1 MTDTRLL
8 ITAVVV
14 EKRSVPE
21 VAAQYGVSRSWL
33 YELLARYRTEG
44 EAVFEPRSKR
54 PRSNPN
60 ATPAEVVD
68 LIVELREKLTATG
81 LDAGPDTIVWH
92 LAQHHDITVSRA
104 TVARHLA
111 KRGLVT
117 AGRLH
122 SLPAHPSRRPSRP
135 RHRDLD
141 LAGRLF
147 PLRPAGDSTRTG
159 HRPDRGRRVR

>member
-21 VAAQYGVSRSWL
+21 VAACYGVSRSWL

-117 AGRLH
+117 
-122 SLPAHPSRRPSRP
+122 PEPKKRP
-135 RHRDLD
+135 RPPHGPTHPARQTGSRWASDPTR
-141 LAGRLF
+141 AGVL
-147 PLRPAGDSTRTG
+147 PSAPAGSPRA
-159 HRPDRGRRVR
+159 RSP